1 MSEKEKTT
9 KEPTTSFTMWLPVSM
24 KTRLKEL
31 SNQTDTPMAQL
42 AVAALK
48 AMYFAE
54 TK

>member
-24 KTRLKEL
+24 KERLAEISKA
-31 SNQTDTPMAQL
+31 TDTPMAQL
-42 AVAALK
+42 AVTALK

>member
-1 MSEKEKTT
+1 MSEKEKT
-9 KEPTTSFTMWLPVSM
+9 KREPTTSFTMWLPVSM
-24 KTRLKEL
+24 KERLAEL
-31 SNQTDTPMAQL
+31 SKQSDTPMAQL